1 MAKKNW
7 LENLWGKAFAFFLL
21 ELGLAAVL
29 TALGLGVLS
38 AISVLSLNTATISLA
53 FVIGLIVSVVVLVGV
68 FMWLAKEN
76 HWLRSLLYI
85 LAGGIVAMILSVIF
99 GIVAGAT
106 TFLGILLGLIAG
118 YFGATAAFWLADK
131 KTLDKWVK

>member
-53 FVIGLIVSVVVLVGV
+53 FVIGLIISIIVLLGV
-68 FMWLAKEN
+68 FMWLAEEN

-85 LAGGIVAMILSVIF
+85 IAGGIVTVIL
-99 GIVAGAT
+99 GIVFSIAAGAS
-106 TFLGILLGLIAG
+106 TFLGIPLGLVAG
-118 YFGATAAFWLADK
+118 YFGAVAAFWLADK
-131 KTLDKWVK
+131 KILDKWVK